1 MNTKVMNPQLVEEVI
16 GWLSRILH
24 KRIDENN
31 LDASLSDEYEATS
44 MDLVDIV
51 ESIES
56 KYGLVVKNE
65 EIQNIKTINDI
76 LNMITTKIY

>member
-1 MNTKVMNPQLVEEVI
+1 MNPQLVEEVI